1 MVLAKKLINLY
12 PNDKEGQLDKK
23 LASLI
28 NKKVCAKVIEK
39 YDLLKFISISKGQK
53 KIKTGN
59 VKIFGDLCESLI
71 GAIYIDRGFEVVE
84 KFIFDLWK
92 DQLKQSSEIKIDAKT
107 KLQELSLKLYKELPK
122 YKDLSTS
129 GPAHK
134 PIFKV
139 SVNIKKSKSFIGEG
153 SSKRNAEQ
161 KAAQS
166 LLDSLDNE

>member
-1 MVLAKKLINLY
+1 
-12 PNDKEGQLDKK
+12 
-23 LASLI
+23 
-28 NKKVCAKVIEK
+28 
-39 YDLLKFISISKGQK
+39 
-53 KIKTGN
+53 
-59 VKIFGDLCESLI
+59 
-71 GAIYIDRGFEVVE
+71 
-84 KFIFDLWK
+84 
-92 DQLKQSSEIKIDAKT
+92 
-107 KLQELSLKLYKELPK
+107 ELPK